1 MAQTTKQNVFD
12 YDVFLRNKHQ
22 WTLEQLAPYRDQ
34 WLAWSLDGK
43 TIVAHHE
50 DPLEVV
56 RACKELGLTGEE
68 YMLDFLSPE
77 NEVWI

>member
-1 MAQTTKQNVFD
+1 MAQTSKTVVFD
-12 YDVFLRNKHQ
+12 SELFIRNRNK
-22 WTLEQLAPYRDQ
+22 WTLEQLTPYRDQ
-34 WLAWSLDGK
+34 WVAWSLDGL

-68 YMLDFLSPE
+68 YMLCGVPLAD
-77 NEVWI
+77 EVWV